1 MNFWSHR
8 QVMGLLEVVT
18 SNAGT
23 KADSK
28 TKAKTTD
35 VRALPSST
43 DATGGPDDS
52 QTGEA
57 ASSPT
62 EATGGTDTSGR
73 NQTVGNVPA
82 TEDTEAPRP
91 EASADPGALSG
102 EGVEPSTSG
111 SDHKHDA
118 AAVLLSLPEPEL
130 RNLCKLLAREG

>member
-1 MNFWSHR
+1 
-8 QVMGLLEVVT
+8 MGLLEVVT

-35 VRALPSST
+35 VPPPPSST
-43 DATGGPDDS
+43 DATGGPGNS
-52 QTGEA
+52 QTGDA
-57 ASSPT
+57 GSSPT
-62 EATGGTDTSGR
+62 EATVGTDTSGGNR
-73 NQTVGNVPA
+73 TVGNVPDSLRS

-111 SDHKHDA
+111 SDRKHDA